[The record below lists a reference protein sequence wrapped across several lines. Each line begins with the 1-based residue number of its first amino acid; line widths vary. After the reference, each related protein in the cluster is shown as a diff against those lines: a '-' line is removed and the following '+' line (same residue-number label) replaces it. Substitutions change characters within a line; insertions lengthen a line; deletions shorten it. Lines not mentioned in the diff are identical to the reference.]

1 MNAKEYLNQARVL
14 DRRINITLERVS
26 QLRSLTQ
33 CITPAYDGE
42 VVSHTRNVTSLQ
54 DTIVRLLEAED
65 LLNSTI
71 DTLVDLKTE
80 ISGVLKQIHD
90 PDCRLLLEMR
100 YLAFKSW
107 EEISEIMHLHIRST
121 YKMHGRALKA
131 VEEIINAPGFESV
144 IKLGS

>member
-33 CITPAYDGE
+33 RITPAYDGE

-54 DTIVRLLEAED
+54 D
-65 LLNSTI
+65 
-71 DTLVDLKTE
+71 TE

>member
-1 MNAKEYLNQARVL
+1 MSEPPV
-14 DRRINITLERVS
+14 
-26 QLRSLTQ
+26 
-33 CITPAYDGE
+33 PADVHIALAAG
-42 VVSHTRNVTSLQ
+42 LLFFGMC
-54 DTIVRLLEAED
+54 VRLLF
-65 LLNSTI
+65 LLLCKPVFAALLMHN
-71 DTLVDLKTE
+71 
-80 ISGVLKQIHD
+80 VLKQIHD

>member
-33 CITPAYDGE
+33 RITPAYDGE

-80 ISGVLKQIHD
+80 ISGAVSYTHLDVYKRQLQDLRVRHRKRQQEGQRRQARHV
-90 PDCRLLLEMR
+90 CHASSLLGCQEPLR
-100 YLAFKSW
+100 PA
-107 EEISEIMHLHIRST
+107 
-121 YKMHGRALKA
+121 G
-131 VEEIINAPGFESV
+131 
-144 IKLGS
+144 

>member
-33 CITPAYDGE
+33 RITPAYDGE

-80 ISGVLKQIHD
+80 ISGVLKQ
-90 PDCRLLLEMR
+90 
-100 YLAFKSW
+100 
-107 EEISEIMHLHIRST
+107 
-121 YKMHGRALKA
+121 GRDFGDH
-131 VEEIINAPGFESV
+131 APAHPLDLQDARTGAESGRGDHQRAG
-144 IKLGS
+144 I

>member
-33 CITPAYDGE
+33 RITPAYDGE

-54 DTIVRLLEAED
+54 DTIVR